1 MRATIERRSKGD
13 YMDATFSQVADALLA
28 FADCIY
34 TVDEVIERT
43 GISDRVRAEEILET
57 IKSVRGD

>member
-1 MRATIERRSKGD
+1 
-13 YMDATFSQVADALLA
+13 MDATFSQVADALLA